1 MQKALAAAAI
11 LALFS
16 ASAAAEPK
24 TYKLDPDHTTVAF
37 LVDHLGFSRILGQF
51 IKVEGGFTYDEETQ
65 QLSDL
70 RVTVHTDSV
79 YSAHKARDDHVRN
92 SDFLNIK
99 SYPEMVFTADGGTP
113 EGPDKGTVTG
123 ELTLLG
129 QTHPLTLDV
138 TLNKS
143 EVYPF
148 GHKRHTL
155 GLSVRGTVQRSQYGM
170 TYGVAAGMVGDKV
183 DIIIETEAIRQD

>member
-1 MQKALAAAAI
+1 MLKAITAGI
-11 LALFS
+11 VLALVS
-16 ASAAAEPK
+16 TGAVAAPK

-37 LVDHLGFSRILGQF
+37 LVDHLGYSRILGSF
-51 IKVEGGFTYDEETQ
+51 FKVEGGFTYDEDTQ
-65 QLSDL
+65 TLTNL
-70 RVTVHTDSV
+70 RVTVHSDYV
-79 YSAHKARDDHVRN
+79 YSAHKARDEHVRGK
-92 SDFLNIK
+92 DFLDAK
-99 SYPEMVFTADGGTP
+99 AHPEMVFTADGGTP
-113 EGPDKGTVTG
+113 ESRNSGKVVGQ
-123 ELTLLG
+123 LTLLG

-143 EVYPF
+143 GVYPF

-155 GLSVRGTVQRSQYGM
+155 GISARASLDRSEYGM

>member
-1 MQKALAAAAI
+1 MLKAATAALM
-11 LALFS
+11 LALVS

-37 LVDHLGFSRILGQF
+37 LVDHLGFSRILGHF
-51 IKVEGGFTYDEETQ
+51 IRVEGGFTYDEAAQ
-65 QLSDL
+65 HLSNL

-79 YSAHKARDDHVRN
+79 YSAHKARDEHVRN
-92 SDFLNIK
+92 SDFLNTK

-123 ELTLLG
+123 QLTLLG

-138 TLNKS
+138 VLNKS

-148 GHKRHTL
+148 GHRKHTL

-170 TYGVAAGMVGDKV
+170 TYGIAAGMVGDKV